1 MPRICVINS
10 AHTRHDPT
18 HEPYEMAR
26 RPPRQRA
33 DVAARHRQKQAGAR
47 LHHGGTTRVLQRL
60 EGPRLW
66 CSHRFWRMKGRRMGR
81 LQSGGAQRAA
91 LVIPQGSGPPSRTG
105 SGGGGGCAGGG
116 GNGVSC
122 RNVRA
127 ADASIV
133 LCGASSSSATKE
145 KNGASASARGI
156 DAARRAFRVSAALRH
171 HRRCIL
177 SAAPSGRARIAPAEG
192 ARSTLALAP
201 AVPLLGRLTLR
212 GKDVTQIRPDA

>member
-1 MPRICVINS
+1 
-10 AHTRHDPT
+10 
-18 HEPYEMAR
+18 
-26 RPPRQRA
+26 
-33 DVAARHRQKQAGAR
+33 
-47 LHHGGTTRVLQRL
+47 
-60 EGPRLW
+60 
-66 CSHRFWRMKGRRMGR
+66 MGR

-116 GNGVSC
+116 GGGVSC

-156 DAARRAFRVSAALRH
+156 DAARRAFRVNAALRH

-212 GKDVTQIRPDA
+212 GKDVTQIHGPMRRVNADATMLTRIVRLSHRRTTRNLAPLPRHSCARAACGLSRRMQ